1 MSLHVGDS
9 ARRGRSPSPARASE
23 GRDRRRGRPD
33 SPSLL
38 DAVRMP
44 SPPAGFSYDDTAPR
58 RPTYD
63 HNGPRGTSYR
73 PGSPTDESSYYRASR
88 DSLGSIPDMRYTRH
102 SEERVSRG
110 DKDMVEAAQDVL
122 RRGADA
128 FLPSKYVSKLLQS
141 DSEKEKKKERKKEK
155 LEEDLAYGSAV
166 PAPATGKYSSAQSP
180 TSGRV
185 HYSMPGQW
193 EDERDKLRYPRV
205 DAAYTPPLPERPE
218 KRSSYGLDPR
228 MSGARVVGVD
238 PGSDR
243 RDRSPM
249 PPTGRMSS
257 LTVNTGRHSASLS
270 LSSAP
275 PSPLLESYHGTYQS
289 MSPMPSPLLLAQ
301 ESPRHSD
308 FIEPLSPSLSDGES
322 NNGEKKRRRAR
333 FADPV
338 DDAARL
344 AKALKGEHFP
354 PDTEPLIEILPGM
367 THEQI
372 MELRVEYKRL
382 VKTGPERKG
391 VNVAKHIRARLKDE
405 DPTLMKAC
413 YTVALGKW
421 ESEAYWANFWYH
433 GDKTRRELLIESLMG
448 RRNYEIAQIKEAFSD
463 KKYRD
468 SLTMCMKTELKEDKF
483 KRAVL
488 MVLEEKRME
497 DIDEYGR
504 PVPIDRELVQD
515 DVEALYKAVRSDRGG
530 ETSMIQIV
538 VSRSDNHLKEVL
550 RLYEKVVGSNFA
562 RDALKKSGN
571 LVGELLAHILNG
583 IINKPVRDALLLHHA
598 LTASKKDHLR
608 RELLISRLVR
618 FHWDRHH
625 MAAIKRAYRER
636 YGEELSDAVKEG
648 TSGEWG
654 LFCEQLVVTRMP
666 DDVKSFEKVEAVREI
681 RRSDRE
687 HEERLRERER
697 ELDRDGEREREK
709 EREREDRHRR
719 REKDRHS
726 DSDREKKE
734 RRKERERERER
745 KEKSEGLLVVK
756 DHKHRDGSRSRERSR
771 SRSQRRE

>member
-1 MSLHVGDS
+1 MSLHADDS
-9 ARRGRSPSPARASE
+9 VRRGRDPSS
-23 GRDRRRGRPD
+23 DRRRSARGS

-44 SPPAGFSYDDTAPR
+44 SPPAGFSYDDSAPR
-58 RPTYD
+58 RD
-63 HNGPRGTSYR
+63 RERAVSYR
-73 PGSPTDESSYYRASR
+73 VGSPTEESSYYSDPRRKSV
-88 DSLGSIPDMRYTRH
+88 
-102 SEERVSRG
+102 ERVSRG
-110 DKDMVEAAQDVL
+110 DKDMVEAAQDAL

-128 FLPSKYVSKLLQS
+128 FLPSKYASKFKETE
-141 DSEKEKKKERKKEK
+141 DEKAMKKERKKEK
-155 LEEDLAYGSAV
+155 LEDDLAYGSAV
-166 PAPATGKYSSAQSP
+166 VSVPTPPSGKYQSP
-180 TSGRV
+180 TSSSGRV
-185 HYSMPGQW
+185 HYSMPGGW
-193 EDERDKLRYPRV
+193 DDEKEKLRYPRV
-205 DAAYTPPLPERPE
+205 DASYVPAPDRPGN
-218 KRSSYGLDPR
+218 RDSYGRDPR
-228 MSGARVVGVD
+228 ASGLT
-238 PGSDR
+238 PGYGGR
-243 RDRSPM
+243 REHSPL

-257 LTVNTGRHSASLS
+257 LTVNTGHHTASMS

-275 PSPLLESYHGTYQS
+275 PSPLLESYYGTYQS

-301 ESPRHSD
+301 SPRNSD
-308 FIEPLSPSLSDGES
+308 VIEPLSPSLSDGES

-333 FADPV
+333 FHDPV

-344 AKALKGEHFP
+344 AKALKGEHSP
-354 PDTEPLIEILPGM
+354 PNTEPLIEILPGM
-367 THEQI
+367 THDQV

-382 VKTGPERKG
+382 VKTGAERKG

-405 DPTLMKAC
+405 EPTLMKAC

-448 RRNYEIAQIKEAFSD
+448 RPNREIAQIKEAFSD

-468 SLTMCMKTELKEDKF
+468 SLTLCMKTELKEDKF

-497 DIDEYGR
+497 DVDEYGR
-504 PVPIDRELVQD
+504 LLPIDRELVQD
-515 DVEALYKAVRSDRGG
+515 DVETLYKAVRSDKGG
-530 ETSMIQIV
+530 ESAMIQIV
-538 VSRSDNHLKEVL
+538 VLRSSHHMKEVL
-550 RLYEKVVGSNFA
+550 RLYEKVSQSNFA

-598 LTASKKDHLR
+598 LTASRKDHLR

-636 YGEELSDAVKEG
+636 YGEELAEAVKEG

-666 DDVKSFEKVEAVREI
+666 DDVKSFEKVDAVHEI
-681 RRSDRE
+681 RRSEERE
-687 HEERLRERER
+687 REREREERLRERER
-697 ELDRDGEREREK
+697 EMDRESEK
-709 EREREDRHRR
+709 EREREERHRR
-719 REKDRHS
+719 RKEEREDKDRK
-726 DSDREKKE
+726 DKKE
-734 RRKERERERER
+734 RRREKER
-745 KEKSEGLLVVK
+745 SEGLLVVK
-756 DHKHRDGSRSRERSR
+756 DSKHRDRSHSRER

>member
-23 GRDRRRGRPD
+23 GRDHRRGRAD

-44 SPPAGFSYDDTAPR
+44 SPPAGFSYDDAGPR

-88 DSLGSIPDMRYTRH
+88 ESIGSIPDVRYARH

-128 FLPSKYVSKLLQS
+128 FLPSKYASKLLPS
-141 DSEKEKKKERKKEK
+141 DGEREKKKERKKEK
-155 LEEDLAYGSAV
+155 LEEDLAYGSA
-166 PAPATGKYSSAQSP
+166 APVLAPSKYSSVQSP

-193 EDERDKLRYPRV
+193 EDEKDKLRYPRV
-205 DAAYTPPLPERPE
+205 DTSYAPPLPERPE

-228 MSGARVVGVD
+228 MSGARVVTAE
-238 PGSDR
+238 PGSAR
-243 RDRSPM
+243 RDHSPL

-257 LTVNTGRHSASLS
+257 LTVNTGRHSGSLS

-301 ESPRHSD
+301 QSPRASD
-308 FIEPLSPSLSDGES
+308 IIEPLSPSLSDGES
-322 NNGEKKRRRAR
+322 NSGEKKRRRAR
-333 FADPV
+333 FHDPV

-448 RRNYEIAQIKEAFSD
+448 RTNSEIAQIKEAFSD

-468 SLTMCMKTELKEDKF
+468 SLTLCMKTELKEDKF

-497 DIDEYGR
+497 DVDEYGR
-504 PVPIDRELVQD
+504 PVPVNRELVQD

-530 ETSMIQIV
+530 ETAMIQIV

-562 RDALKKSGN
+562 RDALRKSGN

-636 YGEELSDAVKEG
+636 YGEELSEAVKEG

-666 DDVKSFEKVEAVREI
+666 DDVKSFEKVEAEREWE
-681 RRSDRE
+681 RE
-687 HEERLRERER
+687 KEKERER
-697 ELDRDGEREREK
+697 EERHRRKEKERHSESDRERKEKKKDREREK
-709 EREREDRHRR
+709 ERKSR
-719 REKDRHS
+719 
-726 DSDREKKE
+726 
-734 RRKERERERER
+734 
-745 KEKSEGLLVVK
+745 SEGLLVVK
-756 DHKHRDGSRSRERSR
+756 EHKHRDGSRSRERSR

>member
-44 SPPAGFSYDDTAPR
+44 SPPAGYSYDDAAPR

-63 HNGPRGTSYR
+63 RNVSRGTSYR

-88 DSLGSIPDMRYTRH
+88 DSLGSIPDLRYARH

-122 RRGADA
+122 RRGAETL
-128 FLPSKYVSKLLQS
+128 LPSKYASKLLQS
-141 DSEKEKKKERKKEK
+141 DSEKEKRKEFKKEK

-166 PAPATGKYSSAQSP
+166 PAPAVSKYSSVQSP

-185 HYSMPGQW
+185 HYSDQW
-193 EDERDKLRYPRV
+193 EDDRDRLRYPRV

-218 KRSSYGLDPR
+218 KRNSYGLDPR
-228 MSGARVVGVD
+228 MSGAKVVAVG
-238 PGSDR
+238 PGNGR
-243 RDRSPM
+243 RDHSPL
-249 PPTGRMSS
+249 PPTGRMST
-257 LTVNTGRHSASLS
+257 LTVNTGRHSASHS

-333 FADPV
+333 FHDPV

-344 AKALKGEHFP
+344 AKALKGDHFP

-391 VNVAKHIRARLKDE
+391 VNIAKHIRARLKDE
-405 DPTLMKAC
+405 DPILMKAC

-448 RRNYEIAQIKEAFSD
+448 RTNYEISQIKEAFSD

-468 SLTMCMKTELKEDKF
+468 SLTLCMKTELKEDKF

-497 DIDEYGR
+497 DVDEYGR
-504 PVPIDRELVQD
+504 LLPIDRELVQD

-530 ETSMIQIV
+530 ETAMIQIV

-571 LVGELLAHILNG
+571 LVGELLAHVLNG
-583 IINKPVRDALLLHHA
+583 VINKPVRDALLLHHA

-654 LFCEQLVVTRMP
+654 MFCEQLVVTRMP

-681 RRSDRE
+681 TKSDRE
-687 HEERLRERER
+687 
-697 ELDRDGEREREK
+697 EK
-709 EREREDRHRR
+709 RNGTEKRGIEGGRR
-719 REKDRHS
+719 IGIARAT
-726 DSDREKKE
+726 E
-734 RRKERERERER
+734 RRKRGRRKGNG
-745 KEKSEGLLVVK
+745 KEKG
-756 DHKHRDGSRSRERSR
+756 
-771 SRSQRRE
+771 RRGARACSS